1 MATYNC
7 TDSSNSTYGA
17 GGYGTCT
24 GTTSQSVGAPNTG
37 AFEQFLGSGNFTIVV
52 PLAVAIVVVTIA
64 SLVVGRRKKSEPFN
78 GEKPTD

>member
-17 GGYGTCT
+17 SGYGTCV
-24 GTTSQSVGAPNTG
+24 GQSQSVGAPNTG
-37 AFEQFLGSGNFTIVV
+37 VFEQFLGGGSFTIIV